1 MISLSN
7 SDWEKSEVGDSLSK
21 QLFTKTNSQKKRK
34 NRDKKKLKNSKSPQQ
49 NTAPTDPAKDQI
61 LSLKKNLQV
70 INQKTLNS
78 KIDKNVHS
86 TKKSTKKNPAESKK
100 QATTNKQFFKSLKQ
114 KSLSSNPNERPKSK
128 KPKFSPEK
136 NSQSSQ
142 NPSKSPKKLKP
153 KSKKNKRNADERNEQ
168 RSISKPNLSKKLKP
182 ENKQESKRK
191 IVRLNLSGK
200 TKINVTKLAHL
211 LEVKNKGVVEKP
223 QSLRER
229 MVAQLRASRFRYLNE
244 ELYKNDS
251 TVSKQMFKEDPEAFK
266 AYHDGYQRQVNQWP
280 VNPLDVIITAVKK
293 MPKDWIIA
301 DFGCGEARLAASV
314 SQKVHSIDLVALNDR
329 VTACDMAHTPLLIGG
344 VNVVV
349 FCLSLMGTNLNDYL
363 REANRVLKKEGILK
377 IAEVE
382 SRFDNIEEFIN
393 LLASFGFKNT
403 WKDLSHNLFY
413 FMDFKKISEVTMKNQ
428 KLPQLTLKPCLY
440 KKR

>member
-7 SDWEKSEVGDSLSK
+7 NDWEKSEVGDKLSQ
-21 QLFTKTNSQKKRK
+21 QLFTKTNSQKKKKK
-34 NRDKKKLKNSKSPQQ
+34 NRDRKKLKNPKLPQQ
-49 NTAPTDPAKDQI
+49 NISTPIETTKDQI
-61 LSLKKNLQV
+61 ISLKKNFK
-70 INQKTLNS
+70 IIKQKTLTS
-78 KIDKNVHS
+78 KVDKNVQS
-86 TKKSTKKNPAESKK
+86 TKKSPKRNSPNVKK
-100 QATTNKQFFKSLKQ
+100 QATTKKEFFKSLKQ
-114 KSLSSNPNERPKSK
+114 KSLLSKSKETPKFEDPKSSLEK
-128 KPKFSPEK
+128 KA
-136 NSQSSQ
+136 QISQ
-142 NPSKSPKKLKP
+142 NNAKSPKNQKQ
-153 KSKKNKRNADERNEQ
+153 KKGKNRNEE
-168 RSISKPNLSKKLKP
+168 RRNVSKPNLRKNLKP
-182 ENKQESKRK
+182 ENRQESKRK
-191 IVRLNLSGK
+191 LVKLDLQGN

-211 LEVKNKGVVEKP
+211 LKDKGVTEKS

-251 TVSKQMFKEDPEAFK
+251 TVTKQMFKEDPEAFK
-266 AYHDGYQRQVNQWP
+266 AYHDGYQQQVNHWP
-280 VNPLDVIITAVKK
+280 VNPLDIIIAAVKK

-314 SQKVHSIDLVALNDR
+314 SQKVHSIDFVALNDR
-329 VTACDMAHTPLLIGG
+329 VTACDMAHTPLLIAGA
-344 VNVVV
+344 NVVV

-363 REANRVLKKEGILK
+363 REANRVLKKDGILK

-382 SRFDNIEEFIN
+382 SRFDNIEEFMN

-413 FMDFKKISEVTMKNQ
+413 FMDFKKISEVTVKNQ
-428 KLPQLTLKPCLY
+428 KIPQLTLKPCLY